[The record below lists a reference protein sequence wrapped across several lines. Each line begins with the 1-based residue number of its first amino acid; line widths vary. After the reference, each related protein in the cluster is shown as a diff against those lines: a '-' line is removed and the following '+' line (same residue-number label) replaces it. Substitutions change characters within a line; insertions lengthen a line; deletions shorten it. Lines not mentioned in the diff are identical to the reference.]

1 MIGSQELIDR
11 VLDRGSWESWD
22 APLPEPS
29 EDADGVHPVA
39 AEYRAQI
46 AEAQGTTG
54 LDEAVVSGQGRIAGH
69 RVAVLASEFGFLAG
83 SVGMAA
89 SARILAAIE
98 RATRQRLPLVASPA
112 SGGTRLQEGTIAFV
126 QMTRI
131 AAAIAAH
138 RASGTPYLVYLRHPT
153 TGGVLASWGSLGH
166 VTAAEPG
173 ALIGLLGPRVQQV
186 LHGAALPDHV
196 QRAENLYAHGLI
208 DAVVPPEDL
217 REVAI
222 RVLNVTGSAR
232 ELHRIVTAPR
242 TEATEDTGARGE
254 RAHSPA
260 ASSWDAVL
268 RSRRPDRP
276 SVRALLKIAAADV
289 TPLSGTTAGERD
301 DALILALA
309 RFGRAPCVV
318 LGQDRRTQ
326 TGGRT
331 LGPGGLREAIRGMRL
346 AAELGLPLVTVVDTP
361 GAAPNERSEQTG
373 LAGGIAQCLYELA
386 TLPTPTLCVL
396 LGQGGG
402 GTALALVPADR
413 VLCAA
418 NAWLAPLPPE
428 GASEVLFHTA
438 SRAPEVADLQGV
450 GAASLLRDGIADRV
464 VPEYPDAADE
474 PVPFMHRLG
483 AALEAEITELARLE
497 ATTGPAA
504 RTARYRPH

>member
-1 MIGSQELIDR
+1 MIGSQELIER
-11 VLDRGSWESWD
+11 VLDDGSWEPWEF
-22 APLPEPS
+22 PLREPS
-29 EDADGVHPVA
+29 LEPAGVHPVA
-39 AEYRAQI
+39 AEYLAQI
-46 AEAQGTTG
+46 AAAQRTTG
-54 LDEAVVSGQGRIAGH
+54 VDEAIVTGQGRIGGH
-69 RVAVLASEFGFLAG
+69 HVAVLASEFGFLAG
-83 SVGMAA
+83 SVGTAA

-112 SGGTRLQEGTIAFV
+112 SGGTRLQEGTLAFV

-173 ALIGLLGPRVQQV
+173 ALIGLLGPRVQHV

-196 QRAENLYAHGLI
+196 QRAENLYTHGLV
-208 DAVVPPEDL
+208 DAVVAPEDL
-217 REVAI
+217 RDVAV
-222 RVLNVTGSAR
+222 RVLNVTAAVGTLPLPATGPA
-232 ELHRIVTAPR
+232 TAPR
-242 TEATEDTGARGE
+242 SA
-254 RAHSPA
+254 RAHHREPLSPA
-260 ASSWDAVL
+260 HSSWDAVV
-268 RSRRPDRP
+268 RSRRSDRP
-276 SVRALLKIAAADV
+276 GVRALLKIAAADV

-301 DALILALA
+301 DALVLALA
-309 RFGRAPCVV
+309 RFGSAPCVL

-361 GAAPNERSEQTG
+361 GAAPTEHSEQAG
-373 LAGGIAQCLYELA
+373 LAGGIAQCLYELS
-386 TLPTPTLCVL
+386 TLPAPTLCVL

-428 GASEVLFHTA
+428 GASEVLFHTPT
-438 SRAPEVADLQGV
+438 RAPEVAELQGI
-450 GAASLLRDGIADRV
+450 GAAALLRNGVADRV

-474 PVPFMHRLG
+474 PVQFMHRLG
-483 AALEAEITELARLE
+483 TALEAEITDLAGLD
-497 ATTGPAA
+497 ATARVAA
-504 RTARYRPH
+504 RAARYRPH